1 MEVQD
6 TNTAAAEG
14 LSIDTGA
21 STDWFVQPTKN
32 ELRGITYTDLDLR
45 WEALRDEALLI
56 DPNYFNPPV
65 IPTAPRSTT
74 IVLEIN

>member
-14 LSIDTGA
+14 LRIDTGA
-21 STDWFVQPTKN
+21 SQDWFVWPTKN
-32 ELRGITYTDLDLR
+32 ELRGITVSDLDLR

-56 DPNYFNPPV
+56 DPNYFSVESN
-65 IPTAPRSTT
+65 
-74 IVLEIN
+74 

>member
-21 STDWFVQPTKN
+21 STDWIVQPTKN
-32 ELRGITYTDLDLR
+32 ELRGITYTDEDLR

-56 DPNYFNPPV
+56 N
-65 IPTAPRSTT
+65 
-74 IVLEIN
+74 

>member
-14 LSIDTGA
+14 LRIDTGA
-21 STDWFVQPTKN
+21 SQDWFVWPTKN
-32 ELRGITYTDLDLR
+32 ELRGITVSDLDLR

-56 DPNYFNPPV
+56 DPNYFSV
-65 IPTAPRSTT
+65 
-74 IVLEIN
+74 EIN